1 MNLFA
6 PTPGA
11 ARPERRNIF
20 GSADL
25 RPARTLP
32 LRGGTMRGLPRLIH
46 RPGAEASPLRRRRRF
61 AVPRFVA
68 LALLAAPAAAFAQE
82 GGPPAPAVP
91 DTSSARLDVP
101 PEGMVCRNG
110 VVSEIFVDNGSVFEV
125 GSEDLD
131 ARFNWAYRSANRM
144 HVRTREAVI
153 RRELL
158 FRAGDCFVPSLLA
171 DSERIL
177 RSLSFIA
184 DADVFAVPQ
193 PDGSHHVV
201 VETRDEWSM
210 RLEPQ
215 WDGDNGGMAVTGLE
229 LREDNLLG
237 TGQHVSAYFKE
248 YQGERVYGAA
258 VGTRQLFGTVLDADL
273 GVARTPVGVSVTQR
287 LAYPF
292 RGENGR
298 WAFREQVEHLERNF
312 EIFVPR
318 NDGPGVQRR
327 FFAEARRSFDVGTV
341 MRLGRRGSLTLF
353 GIALAGEWIEW
364 PRDYLSADGGGDEP
378 AMAQQE
384 PGEPLPVEGLDT
396 ISSVQVVFLAGQRNV
411 RFARRRALDAVRGTE
426 DVRLG
431 VEAEIAIGRSLQ
443 AFSDDDDLRVDLG
456 FALSAEPAP
465 GVLAGVRAT
474 VAGRRDFGA
483 ASTEVE
489 WRNLFGQA
497 DAWAYWR
504 PSEESRHTYV
514 VAVSAVGGWRTRV
527 PFQLTLGNRAGLR
540 GFPTHAYPGERR
552 IVGTL
557 EHRAYVGWPYPR
569 LFDLGTAVFLDVGK
583 IWEGGDAFGQESPI
597 AASAGVGLRMAFPP
611 DSRRTYRIDLAM
623 PLTGQEGRRGL
634 VVTLGVG
641 QAVGRA
647 REDDSQL
654 RRSNRRALS
663 ASLFSF
669 PN

>member
-1 MNLFA
+1 MKSN
-6 PTPGA
+6 PG
-11 ARPERRNIF
+11 
-20 GSADL
+20 
-25 RPARTLP
+25 T
-32 LRGGTMRGLPRLIH
+32 
-46 RPGAEASPLRRRRRF
+46 PLRRRLRS
-61 AVPRFVA
+61 AAPRVLA
-68 LALLAAPAAAFAQE
+68 LALLAAPAAARAQE
-82 GGPPAPAVP
+82 DRAAAPAPAAP
-91 DTSSARLDVP
+91 DVP

-125 GSEDLD
+125 GSEELD

-144 HVRTREAVI
+144 HVRTRETVI

-158 FRAGDCFVPSLLA
+158 FREGDCFVPSLLA

-215 WDGDNGGMAVTGLE
+215 WDGDNGAMVLSGVE

-237 TGQHVSAYFKE
+237 TGQHVSAYLKE

-258 VGTRQLFGTVLDADL
+258 VGTRQLFGTLLDADL

-298 WAFREQVEHLERNF
+298 WAFREQIEHLERNF

-318 NDGPGVQRR
+318 EEGPGVQRR

-341 MRLGRRGSLTLF
+341 MRLGRRGNLTLF

-364 PRDYLSADGGGDEP
+364 PRDYLSVDGGGDLP
-378 AMAQQE
+378 ASAQQSPE
-384 PGEPLPVEGLDT
+384 EPLPVLGLDT

-411 RFARRRALDAVRGTE
+411 RFERRRALDAVRGTE

-431 VEAEIAIGRSLQ
+431 VEAEVAVGRSLE
-443 AFSDDDDLRVDLG
+443 AFSDDDDLRLDVG
-456 FALSAEPAP
+456 FALSAEPGP
-465 GVLAGVRAT
+465 GVLAGVRAS
-474 VAGRRDFGA
+474 ASGRRDFGA
-483 ASTEVE
+483 AATSVE
-489 WRNLFGQA
+489 WRNIFGQV

-504 PSEESRHTYV
+504 PSEESRHTF
-514 VAVSAVGGWRTRV
+514 VAAVAAVGGWRTMV
-527 PFQLTLGNRAGLR
+527 PFQLTLGSRVGMR

-569 LFDLGTAVFLDVGK
+569 LFDLGTAVFVDVGK
-583 IWEGGDAFGQESPI
+583 IWEGGDSFGMDSPL

-611 DSRRTYRIDLAM
+611 DSRRTYRLDIAT
-623 PLTGQEGRRGL
+623 PLTGQDGRRGI

-663 ASLFSF
+663 ASVFSF